1 MRYDLGDL
9 TGAATDWKAACAQYD
24 VIKSTTGNHKFMM
37 ACCHAGLAGLAGRPG
52 SGVSAAERAN
62 QAEEAM
68 AILRQAFTIGYREAD
83 AYRNET
89 ALGPLRK
96 RPDFQL
102 PMLDVVMPAAPF
114 AR

>member
-1 MRYDLGDL
+1 
-9 TGAATDWKAACAQYD
+9 
-24 VIKSTTGNHKFMM
+24 
-37 ACCHAGLAGLAGRPG
+37 
-52 SGVSAAERAN
+52 
-62 QAEEAM
+62 M

-89 ALGPLRK
+89 ALGPLRR

-102 PMLDVVMPAAPF
+102 LMLDVVMPAAPF